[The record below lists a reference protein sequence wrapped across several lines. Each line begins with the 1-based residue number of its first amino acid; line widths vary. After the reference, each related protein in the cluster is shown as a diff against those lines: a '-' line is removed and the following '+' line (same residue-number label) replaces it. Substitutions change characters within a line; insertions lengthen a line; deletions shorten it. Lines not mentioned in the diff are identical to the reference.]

1 MYITNAS
8 TRQYAL
14 FDFWMK
20 KSKATF
26 GPNPLLYDSSL
37 PLTAPGP
44 PMTLVFRDTHG
55 YRSGYALAMIH
66 MLRVA
71 SVHCH
76 RWKSL
81 SFIIRHK
88 IYMELDMKELVSFL
102 CHLPP
107 TPQLQS
113 LELSCKYHRSPH
125 SWGWDDFSTDA
136 FGDAARALLGGGRAP
151 KIRHLCLSGH
161 DFSLQLKN
169 DASVVFPFG
178 NLTTLRLTG
187 VELSGDYPDGRGD
200 KLNRNARFLECLKMC
215 KVLRN
220 LHIALDN
227 KNIIGGLVITNFI
240 QANVSPAPLPL
251 VTLPKLVDLTLGFK
265 DEEIQ
270 VDGLS
275 KILEKLETPSLT
287 RLVLHITREAELSTT
302 SQPGVTKTY
311 DPWSAFLAP
320 LMPPPPPPPP
330 TQPRTRPQWT
340 EKVFVALAKMLAW
353 SNANVDSLELK
364 MDNPQT
370 DRRVVGFG
378 WGKVGLVASDKADMD
393 FHNTVLTPFLKHPSL
408 WSVEELKVNV
418 QGVDRGGTVIVNRLL
433 NDLTVLHG
441 LGTSNGLPHE
451 ARVAVAHA
459 TLLPNLRHLHL
470 LPYDHL
476 THNHSASR
484 SMAKGT
490 TLAMIISRRQA
501 AEAGLNVKITLVKL
515 GFQSQR
521 CLEKQKRFWD
531 EQTESNLMGVNRR
544 FYLLPARVMP
554 TRDRHFFT
562 QKWLEDGFDTEF
574 KMD

>member
-20 KSKATF
+20 NSKATF
-26 GPNPLLYDSSL
+26 GPNPLLYDSCL

-113 LELSCKYHRSPH
+113 LELSCKYHRSPY
-125 SWGWDDFSTDA
+125 SWGWDDLSTDA

-151 KIRHLCLSGH
+151 KIRNLCLSGH
-161 DFSLQLKN
+161 DFSLQLKK

-200 KLNRNARFLECLKMC
+200 KLSRNARFLECLKIC
-215 KVLRN
+215 KALRT
-220 LHIALDN
+220 LHITLDN
-227 KNIIGGLVITNFI
+227 KTI
-240 QANVSPAPLPL
+240 
-251 VTLPKLVDLTLGFK
+251 VDLTLGFK

-287 RLVLHITREAELSTT
+287 RLVLHITREAELDTT
-302 SQPGVTKTY
+302 SQPGATKT
-311 DPWSAFLAP
+311 
-320 LMPPPPPPPP
+320 
-330 TQPRTRPQWT
+330 TRPQWT
-340 EKVFVALAKMLAW
+340 EKVFVALGKMLAR

-364 MDNPQT
+364 MNNPQT
-370 DRRVVGFG
+370 DRRGVGFG
-378 WGKVGLVASDKADMD
+378 WGKVGLVASDRAYMD
-393 FHNTVLTPFLKHPSL
+393 FYNTVLMPFLKHPSL

-433 NDLTVLHG
+433 YHLTVLLG

-470 LPYDHL
+470 LPCDHL

-484 SMAKGT
+484 SMAKDT
-490 TLAMIISRRQA
+490 ALAMIISRRQA
-501 AEAGLNVKITLVKL
+501 AEAGLNVKITLLKL
-515 GFQSQR
+515 GFQSQL

-531 EQTESNLMGVNRR
+531 EKTESNLMGVDRR

-562 QKWLEDGFDTEF
+562 QQWLEDGFDTELG
-574 KMD
+574 MD